1 MSNFNLILA
10 SVLAIVLIVFI
21 LYVRAKAKKQVV
33 IEEDLSSF
41 DEVLDALKI
50 YIVNL
55 TKEDSIAS
63 LDSDDDLKRLAKR
76 KAQRKE
82 ALKNSVYG
90 LDGAKLMV
98 KEMIHLF
105 LEDHMKPEKIRQ
117 IIGLDRESEPN
128 TNTMFEIIMY
138 EYKKLYGRDALTKWI
153 LENGYERERPAVGIG
168 RENDTAYY
176 ITKADLEESYFV
188 LDYHLTDAEVTD
200 IFTTLLYQAYKGFG
214 CIDTLAEMNVNGY
227 NVGVSGSVM
236 DAVNVNSSQS
246 GKENTEAS
254 SESTNA
260 LWLYFKGSYIHLQ
273 FLDFG
278 SEDEIRRIIQLL
290 IRWNSPGPLSA
301 KRGYLVNTM
310 HDKSRILAVRPP
322 AGEMWAAFVRKFTL
336 DIISPEALVIKPGV
350 TDGELAIKLI
360 EFLMRG
366 QVTTA
371 VTGRQGSG
379 KTTLMKAIIAYMDP
393 RYNIRV
399 LEMAPEMYLREIYP
413 NRNIYSVQET
423 DTVSA
428 ESLQDALKKSDSSIT
443 IIGEVATDPVAARM
457 IQLAMTGSLFTLF
470 SHHAN
475 EAKDLVLTLRNSL
488 VNAGGFD
495 NMTTAEKQVTDV
507 LKINVHLDFTP
518 DGKRYIKRITEIT
531 QLEEGIPYPEFK
543 KEEDSEEAI
552 YELNKEYYTRQTD
565 RISFSTRDLLI
576 YNTDTDTYEAKEE
589 FSEGLY
595 KKIREVLSKKER
607 EEFEKFMAYYWR
619 GETFEDYEGVA
630 RKEAYD
636 DTAKFVGTKFGGAKF
651 DGAKFA
657 NAKFG
662 MGENEDDYSADFN
675 SAVAFLSNRSSVA
688 KHFNMGE

>member
-1 MSNFNLILA
+1 MSNFNLGLA
-10 SVLAIVLIVFI
+10 SIIAITLILFF

-33 IEEDLSSF
+33 VEEDLSSF
-41 DEVLDALKI
+41 EEVLDALKI

-55 TKEDSIAS
+55 TKEDSISS
-63 LDSDDDLKRLAKR
+63 LETDEDLKRLAKR

-90 LDGAKLMV
+90 LDSAKLMV
-98 KEMIHLF
+98 KEMIHTF
-105 LEDHMKPEKIRQ
+105 LDDHMKPEKMRQ

-138 EYKKLYGRDALTKWI
+138 KYKKDYGRDALTKWI
-153 LENGYERERPAVGIG
+153 LENEFEGERPAVGIG
-168 RENDTAYY
+168 GENDRAYY
-176 ITKADLEESYFV
+176 ITKTDLEESYFK
-188 LDYHLTDAEVTD
+188 LEYHLTDPEVTD

-236 DAVNVNSSQS
+236 DAINVSSQAD
-246 GKENTEAS
+246 GEENADACSEA
-254 SESTNA
+254 TNA

-273 FLDFG
+273 FLNFG
-278 SEDEIRRIIQLL
+278 SEDEIRRIVQLL

-322 AGEMWAAFVRKFTL
+322 AGEVWAAFVRKFTL
-336 DIISPEALVIKPGV
+336 DIITPEALVIKPGV
-350 TDGELAIKLI
+350 TDGEVAIKLI

-366 QVTTA
+366 QITTA

-423 DTVSA
+423 GTVTA

-507 LKINVHLDFTP
+507 LKINIHLDFTP

-531 QLEEGIPYPEFK
+531 QLEEGIPYPGYNNEIGL
-543 KEEDSEEAI
+543 EESR
-552 YELNKEYYTRQTD
+552 YELDKEYYTRQTD
-565 RISFSTRDLLI
+565 RISFSTRDVLV
-576 YNTDTDTYEAKEE
+576 YNTETDTYMAKEE
-589 FSEGLY
+589 FSDGLTR
-595 KKIREVLSKKER
+595 KIREVLSKKER
-607 EEFEKFMAYYWR
+607 EEFDRFLAYYWR
-619 GETFEDYEGVA
+619 GESMEEYQGVA

-636 DTAKFVGTKFGGAKF
+636 DTAKFE
-651 DGAKFA
+651 
-657 NAKFG
+657 NARSAE
-662 MGENEDDYSADFN
+662 ENAVDFN
-675 SAVAFLSNRSSVA
+675 SALAILSNRSSVA
-688 KHFNMGE
+688 KQFNMGD

>member
-1 MSNFNLILA
+1 MNNFNLGLA
-10 SVLAIVLIVFI
+10 SIIAIVFI
-21 LYVRAKAKKQVV
+21 VFFMYIRAKAKKQVV
-33 IEEDLSSF
+33 LEEDLSSF
-41 DEVLDALKI
+41 EAVLDAIKI
-50 YIVNL
+50 YIVNI
-55 TKEDSIAS
+55 TKDDAINVAE
-63 LDSDDDLKRLAKR
+63 SDEDLKRLAKR
-76 KAQRKE
+76 KAEKKE
-82 ALKNSVYG
+82 ALKNAVYG
-90 LDGAKLMV
+90 IDSAKLMV
-98 KEMIHLF
+98 KGMIHTF
-105 LEDHMKPEKIRQ
+105 LDEHMTPEKMRQ

-138 EYKKLYGRDALTKWI
+138 KYKQIYARDALTKWI
-153 LENGYERERPAVGIG
+153 IENSFQKARPAVGIG
-168 RENDTAYY
+168 RENDIAYY
-176 ITKADLEESYFV
+176 ITKADLEESYFK

-214 CIDTLAEMNVNGY
+214 CIDTLAEMNINGY
-227 NVGVSGSVM
+227 NIGVSGSVM
-236 DAVNVNSSQS
+236 DAIETNSSNADS
-246 GKENTEAS
+246 GDDVDIC

-260 LWLYFKGSYIHLQ
+260 LWLYFKNSYIHLQ

-278 SEDEIRRIIQLL
+278 SEDEVRRIIQLL

-301 KRGYLVNTM
+301 KRGYMVNTM
-310 HDKSRILAVRPP
+310 HDKSRILGVRPP

-336 DIISPEALVIKPGV
+336 DVISPEALVIKEGV
-350 TDGELAIKLI
+350 TDGEICIKLI

-428 ESLQDALKKSDSSIT
+428 EALQDALKKSDSAIT

-507 LKINVHLDFTP
+507 LKINIHLDFTP
-518 DGKRYIKRITEIT
+518 EDGGKRYIKRITEII
-531 QLEEGIPYPEFK
+531 QLEEGIPYPECSD
-543 KEEDSEEAI
+543 EISMEASM
-552 YELNKEYYTRQTD
+552 YNLNKEYYTRQTD
-565 RISFSTRDLLI
+565 RISFTTRDILV
-576 YNTDTDTYEAKEE
+576 YDTETDSYKANEE
-589 FSEGLY
+589 MSEGLQR
-595 KKIREVLSKKER
+595 KIRNALSKNDR
-607 EEFEKFMAYYWR
+607 EEFDKFLAFYWKGESIGGYNGVSKKKTINSTDKFENVKRAEKDAI
-619 GETFEDYEGVA
+619 
-630 RKEAYD
+630 
-636 DTAKFVGTKFGGAKF
+636 
-651 DGAKFA
+651 
-657 NAKFG
+657 
-662 MGENEDDYSADFN
+662 DFN
-675 SAVAFLSNRSSVA
+675 SAVTYLSNRSSVA
-688 KHFNMGE
+688 KQFNMGE

>member
-1 MSNFNLILA
+1 MSNFNLGLA
-10 SVLAIVLIVFI
+10 SIIAITLIIFI
-21 LYVRAKAKKQVV
+21 LYVRVKAKKQVV
-33 IEEDLSSF
+33 LEEDLSSF
-41 DEVLDALKI
+41 EEVLDALKV

-55 TKEDSIAS
+55 TKEDSINS
-63 LDSDDDLKRLAKR
+63 LETDDDLKRLAKR

-82 ALKNSVYG
+82 ALKNAVYG
-90 LDGAKLMV
+90 LDSAKLMV
-98 KEMIHLF
+98 KEMIHTF
-105 LEDHMKPEKIRQ
+105 LNDHMTPENMRQ
-117 IIGLDRESEPN
+117 IIGLDKESEPN

-138 EYKKLYGRDALTKWI
+138 NYKKTYGRDALTKWI
-153 LENGYERERPAVGIG
+153 IENGFERERPAVGIG
-168 RENDTAYY
+168 RESDTAYF
-176 ITKADLEESYFV
+176 ITKADLEESYLI
-188 LDYHLTDAEVTD
+188 LDYYLTDAEVTD

-214 CIDTLAEMNVNGY
+214 CIDTLSEMNINGY

-236 DAVNVNSSQS
+236 DAINVNY
-246 GKENTEAS
+246 
-254 SESTNA
+254 SESNGEEDIEACSEATNA
-260 LWLYFKGSYIHLQ
+260 LWLYFKGTYIHLQ

-336 DIISPEALVIKPGV
+336 DIISPEALIIKPGV
-350 TDGELAIKLI
+350 TDGEIAIKLI

-366 QVTTA
+366 QITTA

-413 NRNIYSVQET
+413 NRNIFSVQET

-428 ESLQDALKKSDSSIT
+428 EALQDALKKSDSSIT

-457 IQLAMTGSLFTLF
+457 IQLAMTGSLYTLF

-507 LKINVHLDFTP
+507 LKINIHLDFTP
-518 DGKRYIKRITEIT
+518 DGKRYVKRITEIT
-531 QLEEGIPYPEFK
+531 QLEEGISYPDFDKEFGV
-543 KEEDSEEAI
+543 EESK
-552 YELNKEYYTRQTD
+552 YELDKEYYTRQTD
-565 RISFSTRDLLI
+565 RISFSTRDILV
-576 YNTDTDTYEAKEE
+576 YDTDTDTYVADEE
-589 FSEGLY
+589 FSDGLCR
-595 KKIREVLSKKER
+595 KIRYVLSKKER
-607 EEFEKFMAYYWR
+607 EEFDKFMAFYWR
-619 GETFEDYEGVA
+619 GESIDDYQGVA
-630 RKEAYD
+630 KKAAYD
-636 DTAKFVGTKFGGAKF
+636 DTAKFE
-651 DGAKFA
+651 
-657 NAKFG
+657 NAKNVE
-662 MGENEDDYSADFN
+662 ENAVDFN

-688 KHFNMGE
+688 KQFNIGE

>member
-1 MSNFNLILA
+1 MSNFNLGLA
-10 SVLAIVLIVFI
+10 SIIVITII
-21 LYVRAKAKKQVV
+21 LFFLYIRAKAKKQVV
-33 IEEDLSSF
+33 IEEDLSTF

-55 TKEDSIAS
+55 TKEDSINS
-63 LDSDDDLKRLAKR
+63 QESDEDLKRLVKR

-90 LDGAKLMV
+90 IDSAKLMV
-98 KEMIHLF
+98 KEMIHTF
-105 LEDHMKPEKIRQ
+105 LVEHMKPEKIRQ
-117 IIGLDRESEPN
+117 IVGLDKESEPN

-138 EYKKLYGRDALTKWI
+138 KYKKQYGRDALTKWI
-153 LENGYERERPAVGIG
+153 LENSFYKERPAVGIG
-168 RENDTAYY
+168 SENDTAYY
-176 ITKADLEESYFV
+176 ITKADLEGSYFA
-188 LDYHLTDAEVTD
+188 LEYHLTDDEVID
-200 IFTTLLYQAYKGFG
+200 IFTTLLYQSYKGFG
-214 CIDTLAEMNVNGY
+214 CIDTLSEMNINGY

-236 DAVNVNSSQS
+236 DAININYGQS
-246 GKENTEAS
+246 EEEENEAF
-254 SESTNA
+254 SEATNA
-260 LWLYFKGSYIHLQ
+260 LWLYYRGSYIHLQ

-278 SEDEIRRIIQLL
+278 SEDEVRRVIQLL

-310 HDKSRILAVRPP
+310 QDKSRILAVRPP

-336 DIISPEALVIKPGV
+336 DIISPEALIIKPGV
-350 TDGELAIKLI
+350 TDGEIAIRLI

-366 QVTTA
+366 QITTA

-428 ESLQDALKKSDSSIT
+428 ESLQDALKKSDSAIT

-457 IQLAMTGSLFTLF
+457 IQLAMTGSLYTLF

-518 DGKRYIKRITEIT
+518 EGKRYIKRITEIT
-531 QLEEGIPYPEFK
+531 QLDEGVPYPEYNQDK
-543 KEEDSEEAI
+543 GAD
-552 YELNKEYYTRQTD
+552 ELKYDLDKEYYTRQTD
-565 RISFSTRDLLI
+565 RISFSTRDI
-576 YNTDTDTYEAKEE
+576 MVYDTDTDTYLPKEE
-589 FSEGLY
+589 FSDGLRE
-595 KKIREVLSKKER
+595 KIRGALSKNER
-607 EEFEKFMAYYWR
+607 EEFDKFMAYYWK
-619 GETFEDYEGVA
+619 GESIEDYHGVA
-630 RKEAYD
+630 RKAAYD
-636 DTAKFVGTKFGGAKF
+636 DTAKFE
-651 DGAKFA
+651 
-657 NAKFG
+657 NAKEAE
-662 MGENEDDYSADFN
+662 ENAVDFN
-675 SAVAFLSNRSSVA
+675 SAVAFLSSRSLVA
-688 KHFNMGE
+688 QQFNMGE

>member
-1 MSNFNLILA
+1 MNNFNLGLA
-10 SVLAIVLIVFI
+10 SIIAIILILFF
-21 LYVRAKAKKQVV
+21 LYVHAKAKKQVV
-33 IEEDLSSF
+33 VEEDLSSF
-41 DEVLDALKI
+41 EEVLDALKI

-55 TKEDSIAS
+55 TKEDSISS
-63 LDSDDDLKRLAKR
+63 LETDEDLKRLAKR

-90 LDGAKLMV
+90 IDSAKLMV
-98 KEMIHLF
+98 KEMIHTF
-105 LEDHMKPEKIRQ
+105 LDEHMKPEKIRQ
-117 IIGLDRESEPN
+117 IIGLDKESEPN

-138 EYKKLYGRDALTKWI
+138 KYKKEYGRDALTKWI
-153 LENGYERERPAVGIG
+153 LENGFEKERLAVGIG
-168 RENDTAYY
+168 SENDTAYY
-176 ITKADLEESYFV
+176 ITKADLEGSYFE
-188 LDYHLTDAEVTD
+188 LEYHLTDAEVTD

-214 CIDTLAEMNVNGY
+214 CIDTLSEMNINGY

-236 DAVNVNSSQS
+236 DAINVNNAQS
-246 GKENTEAS
+246 DSEEAGEAC
-254 SESTNA
+254 SEATNA

-278 SEDEIRRIIQLL
+278 SEDEARRVIQLL

-336 DIISPEALVIKPGV
+336 DIISPEALIIKPGV
-350 TDGELAIKLI
+350 TDGEIAIRLI

-366 QVTTA
+366 QITTA

-457 IQLAMTGSLFTLF
+457 IQLAMTGSLYTLF

-507 LKINVHLDFTP
+507 LKINIHLDFTP
-518 DGKRYIKRITEIT
+518 DGKRFIKRITEIT
-531 QLEEGIPYPEFK
+531 QLEEGIPYPEFNQELGV
-543 KEEDSEEAI
+543 EESK

-565 RISFSTRDLLI
+565 RISFSTRDILV
-576 YNTDTDTYEAKEE
+576 YDTDSDTYMAAEE
-589 FSEGLY
+589 FSDGLRE
-595 KKIREVLSKKER
+595 KIRGTLSRKER
-607 EEFEKFMAYYWR
+607 EEFDKFMAYYWR
-619 GETFEDYEGVA
+619 DEIIGNYQGVA
-630 RKEAYD
+630 RKAAYD
-636 DTAKFVGTKFGGAKF
+636 DTAKFENVKEAEE
-651 DGAKFA
+651 
-657 NAKFG
+657 NAV
-662 MGENEDDYSADFN
+662 DFN
-675 SAVAFLSNRSSVA
+675 SAVAFLSSRSSVA
-688 KHFNMGE
+688 QQFNMGE

>member
-1 MSNFNLILA
+1 MSNFNLGLA
-10 SVLAIVLIVFI
+10 SIIAITLILFF

-33 IEEDLSSF
+33 VEEDLSSF
-41 DEVLDALKI
+41 EEVLDALKI

-55 TKEDSIAS
+55 TKEDSISS
-63 LDSDDDLKRLAKR
+63 LETDEDLKRLAKR

-90 LDGAKLMV
+90 IDSAKLMV
-98 KEMIHLF
+98 KEMIHTF
-105 LEDHMKPEKIRQ
+105 LDDHMKPEKMRQ

-138 EYKKLYGRDALTKWI
+138 KYKKDYGRDALTKWI
-153 LENGYERERPAVGIG
+153 LENEFEGERPAVGIG
-168 RENDTAYY
+168 GENDRAYY
-176 ITKADLEESYFV
+176 ITKTDLEESYFK
-188 LDYHLTDAEVTD
+188 LEYHLTDPEVTD

-236 DAVNVNSSQS
+236 DAINVSSQAD
-246 GKENTEAS
+246 GEENADACSEA
-254 SESTNA
+254 TNA

-278 SEDEIRRIIQLL
+278 SEDEIRRIVQLL

-322 AGEMWAAFVRKFTL
+322 AGEVWAAFVRKFTL
-336 DIISPEALVIKPGV
+336 DIITPEALVIKPGV
-350 TDGELAIKLI
+350 TDGEVAIKLI

-366 QVTTA
+366 QITTA

-423 DTVSA
+423 GTVTA

-507 LKINVHLDFTP
+507 LKINIHLDFTP

-531 QLEEGIPYPEFK
+531 QLEEGIPYPGYNNEIGL
-543 KEEDSEEAI
+543 EESR
-552 YELNKEYYTRQTD
+552 YELDKEYYTRQTD
-565 RISFSTRDLLI
+565 RISFSTRDVLV
-576 YNTDTDTYEAKEE
+576 YNTETDTYMAKEE
-589 FSEGLY
+589 FSDGLTR
-595 KKIREVLSKKER
+595 KIREVLSKKER
-607 EEFEKFMAYYWR
+607 EEFDRFLAYYWR
-619 GETFEDYEGVA
+619 GESMEEYQGVA

-636 DTAKFVGTKFGGAKF
+636 DTAKFE
-651 DGAKFA
+651 
-657 NAKFG
+657 NARSAE
-662 MGENEDDYSADFN
+662 ENAVDFN
-675 SAVAFLSNRSSVA
+675 SALAILNNRSSVA
-688 KHFNMGE
+688 KQFNMGD

>member
-1 MSNFNLILA
+1 MSNFNLGLA
-10 SVLAIVLIVFI
+10 SIIVITII
-21 LYVRAKAKKQVV
+21 LFFLYIRAKAKKQVV
-33 IEEDLSSF
+33 IEEDLSTF

-55 TKEDSIAS
+55 TKEDSINS
-63 LDSDDDLKRLAKR
+63 QESDEDLKRLVKR

-90 LDGAKLMV
+90 IDSAKLMV
-98 KEMIHLF
+98 KEMIHTF
-105 LEDHMKPEKIRQ
+105 LVEHMKPEKIRQ
-117 IIGLDRESEPN
+117 IVGLDKESEPN

-138 EYKKLYGRDALTKWI
+138 KYKKQYGRDALTKWI
-153 LENGYERERPAVGIG
+153 LENSFYKERPAVGIG
-168 RENDTAYY
+168 SENDTAYY
-176 ITKADLEESYFV
+176 ITKADLEGSYFA
-188 LDYHLTDAEVTD
+188 LEYHLTDDEVID
-200 IFTTLLYQAYKGFG
+200 IFTTLLYQSYKGFG
-214 CIDTLAEMNVNGY
+214 CIDTLSEMNINGY

-236 DAVNVNSSQS
+236 DAINVNYGQS
-246 GKENTEAS
+246 EEEEENEAF
-254 SESTNA
+254 SEATNA
-260 LWLYFKGSYIHLQ
+260 LWLYYRGSYIHLQ

-278 SEDEIRRIIQLL
+278 SEDEVRRVIQLL

-310 HDKSRILAVRPP
+310 QDKSRILAVRPP

-336 DIISPEALVIKPGV
+336 DIISPEALIIKPGV
-350 TDGELAIKLI
+350 TDGEIAIRLI

-366 QVTTA
+366 QITTA

-428 ESLQDALKKSDSSIT
+428 ESLQDALKKSDSAIT

-457 IQLAMTGSLFTLF
+457 IQLAMTGSLYTLF

-518 DGKRYIKRITEIT
+518 EGKRYIKRITEIT
-531 QLEEGIPYPEFK
+531 QLDEGVPYPEYNQDK
-543 KEEDSEEAI
+543 GAD
-552 YELNKEYYTRQTD
+552 ELKYDLDKEYYTRQTD
-565 RISFSTRDLLI
+565 RISFSTRDI
-576 YNTDTDTYEAKEE
+576 MVYDTDTDTYLPKEE
-589 FSEGLY
+589 FSDGLRE
-595 KKIREVLSKKER
+595 KIRGALSKNER
-607 EEFEKFMAYYWR
+607 EEFDKFMAYYWK
-619 GETFEDYEGVA
+619 GESIEDYHGVA
-630 RKEAYD
+630 RKAAYD
-636 DTAKFVGTKFGGAKF
+636 DTAKFE
-651 DGAKFA
+651 
-657 NAKFG
+657 NAKEAE
-662 MGENEDDYSADFN
+662 ENAVDFN
-675 SAVAFLSNRSSVA
+675 SAVAFLSSRSLVA
-688 KHFNMGE
+688 QQFNMGE

>member
-1 MSNFNLILA
+1 MSNFNLGLA
-10 SVLAIVLIVFI
+10 SIIAITLIIFI
-21 LYVRAKAKKQVV
+21 MYIRAKAKKQVV
-33 IEEDLSSF
+33 IEEELSSF
-41 DEVLDALKI
+41 EEVLDALKI

-55 TKEDSIAS
+55 TKEDSIDS
-63 LDSDDDLKRLAKR
+63 LETDEDLKRLAKR

-82 ALKNSVYG
+82 ALKNAVYG
-90 LDGAKLMV
+90 IDSAKLMV
-98 KEMIHLF
+98 KEMIHTF
-105 LEDHMKPEKIRQ
+105 LDEHMTPEKIRQ

-138 EYKKLYGRDALTKWI
+138 KYKKHYGRDSLTKWI
-153 LENGYERERPAVGIG
+153 IENGFERERPAVGIG
-168 RENDTAYY
+168 RENDTSYY
-176 ITKADLEESYFV
+176 ITKADLEESYFT
-188 LDYHLTDAEVTD
+188 LEYHLTDDEVTD

-214 CIDTLAEMNVNGY
+214 CIDTLAEMNINGY

-236 DAVNVNSSQS
+236 DAINVN
-246 GKENTEAS
+246 N
-254 SESTNA
+254 SESNGEEDIEACSEATNA

-310 HDKSRILAVRPP
+310 HDKSRILAIRPP

-350 TDGELAIKLI
+350 IDGEVAIKLI

-366 QVTTA
+366 QITTA

-413 NRNIYSVQET
+413 NRNIFSVQET

-457 IQLAMTGSLFTLF
+457 IQLAMTGSLYTLF

-531 QLEEGIPYPEFK
+531 QLEEGIPYPDFDIELGVDESK
-543 KEEDSEEAI
+543 
-552 YELNKEYYTRQTD
+552 YELDKEYYTRQTD
-565 RISFSTRDLLI
+565 RISFSTRDILI
-576 YNTDTDTYEAKEE
+576 YDTETDTYIAKDE
-589 FSEGLY
+589 FSDGLT
-595 KKIREVLSKKER
+595 KKIRDILSKKER
-607 EEFEKFMAYYWR
+607 EDFDKFMAYYWR
-619 GETFEDYEGVA
+619 EESIDEYQGVDKKA
-630 RKEAYD
+630 AYD
-636 DTAKFVGTKFGGAKF
+636 DTAKFESAK
-651 DGAKFA
+651 
-657 NAKFG
+657 NAE
-662 MGENEDDYSADFN
+662 ENAVDFN

-688 KHFNMGE
+688 KQFNMGE

>member
-1 MSNFNLILA
+1 MSNFNLGLA
-10 SVLAIVLIVFI
+10 SIIVITLILFF
-21 LYVRAKAKKQVV
+21 LYIRAKAKKQVV
-33 IEEDLSSF
+33 IEEDLSTF

-55 TKEDSIAS
+55 TKEDSIS
-63 LDSDDDLKRLAKR
+63 SQESDEDLKRLVKR

-90 LDGAKLMV
+90 IDSAKLMV
-98 KEMIHLF
+98 KEMIHTF
-105 LEDHMKPEKIRQ
+105 LTEHMKPEKIRQ
-117 IIGLDRESEPN
+117 IVGLDKESEPN

-138 EYKKLYGRDALTKWI
+138 KYKKLYGRDALTKWI
-153 LENGYERERPAVGIG
+153 LENSFYKERPAVGIG
-168 RENDTAYY
+168 SENDTAYY
-176 ITKADLEESYFV
+176 ITKADLEGSYFA
-188 LDYHLTDAEVTD
+188 LEYHLTDDEVTD
-200 IFTTLLYQAYKGFG
+200 IFTTLLYQSYKGFG
-214 CIDTLAEMNVNGY
+214 CIDTLSEMNINGY

-236 DAVNVNSSQS
+236 DAINVNYGQS
-246 GKENTEAS
+246 EEEEDNEAF
-254 SESTNA
+254 SEATNA
-260 LWLYFKGSYIHLQ
+260 LWLYYRGSYIHLQ

-278 SEDEIRRIIQLL
+278 SEDEVRRVIQLL

-310 HDKSRILAVRPP
+310 QDKSRILAVRPP

-336 DIISPEALVIKPGV
+336 DIISPEALIIKPGV
-350 TDGELAIKLI
+350 TDGEIAIRLI

-366 QVTTA
+366 QITTA

-428 ESLQDALKKSDSSIT
+428 ESLQDALKKSDSAIT

-457 IQLAMTGSLFTLF
+457 IQLAMTGSLYTLF

-518 DGKRYIKRITEIT
+518 EGKRYIKRITEIT
-531 QLEEGIPYPEFK
+531 QLDEGVPYPEYNQDK
-543 KEEDSEEAI
+543 AAD
-552 YELNKEYYTRQTD
+552 ELKYDLDKEYYTRQTD
-565 RISFSTRDLLI
+565 RISFSTRDI
-576 YNTDTDTYEAKEE
+576 MVYDTDTDTYLPKED
-589 FSEGLY
+589 FSDGLRD
-595 KKIREVLSKKER
+595 KIRGALSKKER
-607 EEFEKFMAYYWR
+607 EEFDKFMAYYWK
-619 GETFEDYEGVA
+619 GESVEDYHGVA
-630 RKEAYD
+630 RKVAYD
-636 DTAKFVGTKFGGAKF
+636 ETAKFE
-651 DGAKFA
+651 
-657 NAKFG
+657 NAKEAE
-662 MGENEDDYSADFN
+662 ENAVDFN
-675 SAVAFLSNRSSVA
+675 SAVAFLSSRSLVA
-688 KHFNMGE
+688 QQFNMGE

>member
-1 MSNFNLILA
+1 MSNFNLGLA
-10 SVLAIVLIVFI
+10 SVIVITLILFF
-21 LYVRAKAKKQVV
+21 LYIHAKAKKQVV
-33 IEEDLSSF
+33 IEEDLSTF
-41 DEVLDALKI
+41 EEVLDALKI

-55 TKEDSIAS
+55 TKEDSINS
-63 LDSDDDLKRLAKR
+63 QESDEDLKRLVKR

-90 LDGAKLMV
+90 IDSAKLMV
-98 KEMIHLF
+98 KEMIHTF
-105 LEDHMKPEKIRQ
+105 LKEHMKPEKIRQ
-117 IIGLDRESEPN
+117 IVGLDKESEPN

-138 EYKKLYGRDALTKWI
+138 KYKKQYGRDALTKWI
-153 LENGYERERPAVGIG
+153 LENSFYKERPAVGIG
-168 RENDTAYY
+168 SENDTAYY
-176 ITKADLEESYFV
+176 ITKADLEGSYFS
-188 LDYHLTDAEVTD
+188 LEYHLTDDEVTD
-200 IFTTLLYQAYKGFG
+200 IFTTLLYQSYKGFG
-214 CIDTLAEMNVNGY
+214 CIDTLSEMNINGY

-236 DAVNVNSSQS
+236 DAINVNYGQS
-246 GKENTEAS
+246 ENEEEIEAF
-254 SESTNA
+254 SEATNA
-260 LWLYFKGSYIHLQ
+260 LWLYYRGSYIHLQ

-278 SEDEIRRIIQLL
+278 SEDEVRRVIQLL

-310 HDKSRILAVRPP
+310 QDKSRILAVRPP

-336 DIISPEALVIKPGV
+336 DIISPEALIIKPGV
-350 TDGELAIKLI
+350 TDGELVIRLI

-366 QVTTA
+366 QITTA

-413 NRNIYSVQET
+413 NRNIFSVQET

-428 ESLQDALKKSDSSIT
+428 ESLQDALKKSDSAIT

-507 LKINVHLDFTP
+507 LKINVHLDFTTE
-518 DGKRYIKRITEIT
+518 GKRYIKRITEIT
-531 QLEEGIPYPEFK
+531 QLDEGVPYPQYNQDK
-543 KEEDSEEAI
+543 GAD
-552 YELNKEYYTRQTD
+552 ELKYDLDKEYYTRQTD
-565 RISFSTRDLLI
+565 RISFSTRDI
-576 YNTDTDTYEAKEE
+576 MVYDTDTDTYLAKEE
-589 FSEGLY
+589 FSDGLRE
-595 KKIREVLSKKER
+595 KIRGALSKKER
-607 EEFEKFMAYYWR
+607 VEFDKFMAYYWK
-619 GETFEDYEGVA
+619 GELIGEYQGVA
-630 RKEAYD
+630 RKAAYD
-636 DTAKFVGTKFGGAKF
+636 DTAKFE
-651 DGAKFA
+651 
-657 NAKFG
+657 NAKDVE
-662 MGENEDDYSADFN
+662 ENAVDFN
-675 SAVAFLSNRSSVA
+675 SAVAFLSSRSLVA
-688 KHFNMGE
+688 QQFNMGE

>member
-1 MSNFNLILA
+1 MSNFNLGLA
-10 SVLAIVLIVFI
+10 SIIVITII
-21 LYVRAKAKKQVV
+21 LFFLYIRAKAKKQVV
-33 IEEDLSSF
+33 IEEDLSTF

-55 TKEDSIAS
+55 TKEDSINS
-63 LDSDDDLKRLAKR
+63 QESDEDLKRLVKR

-90 LDGAKLMV
+90 IDSAKLMV
-98 KEMIHLF
+98 KEMIHTF
-105 LEDHMKPEKIRQ
+105 LVEHMKPEKIRQ
-117 IIGLDRESEPN
+117 IVGLDKESEPN

-138 EYKKLYGRDALTKWI
+138 KYKKQYGRDALTKWI
-153 LENGYERERPAVGIG
+153 LENSFYKERPAVGIG
-168 RENDTAYY
+168 SENDTAYY
-176 ITKADLEESYFV
+176 ITKADLEGSYFA
-188 LDYHLTDAEVTD
+188 LEYHLTDDEVID
-200 IFTTLLYQAYKGFG
+200 IFTTLLYQSYKGFG
-214 CIDTLAEMNVNGY
+214 CIDTLSEMNINGY

-236 DAVNVNSSQS
+236 DAINVNYGQS
-246 GKENTEAS
+246 EEEEENEAF
-254 SESTNA
+254 SEATNA
-260 LWLYFKGSYIHLQ
+260 LWLYYRGSYIHLQ

-278 SEDEIRRIIQLL
+278 SEDEVRRVIQLL

-310 HDKSRILAVRPP
+310 QDKSRILAVRPP

-336 DIISPEALVIKPGV
+336 DIISPEALIIKPGV
-350 TDGELAIKLI
+350 TDGEIAIRLI

-366 QVTTA
+366 QITTA

-428 ESLQDALKKSDSSIT
+428 ESLQDALKKSDSAIT

-457 IQLAMTGSLFTLF
+457 IQLAMTGSLYTLF

-518 DGKRYIKRITEIT
+518 EGKRYIKRITEIT
-531 QLEEGIPYPEFK
+531 QLDEGVPYPEYNQDK
-543 KEEDSEEAI
+543 GPD
-552 YELNKEYYTRQTD
+552 ELKYDLDKEYYTRQTD
-565 RISFSTRDLLI
+565 RISFSTRDI
-576 YNTDTDTYEAKEE
+576 MVYDTDTDTYLPKEE
-589 FSEGLY
+589 FSDGLRE
-595 KKIREVLSKKER
+595 KIRGALSKKER
-607 EEFEKFMAYYWR
+607 EEFDKFMAYYWK
-619 GETFEDYEGVA
+619 GESVEDYHGVA
-630 RKEAYD
+630 RKAAYD
-636 DTAKFVGTKFGGAKF
+636 DTAKFE
-651 DGAKFA
+651 
-657 NAKFG
+657 NAKEAE
-662 MGENEDDYSADFN
+662 ENAVDFN
-675 SAVAFLSNRSSVA
+675 SAVAFLSSRSLVA
-688 KHFNMGE
+688 QQFNMGE

>member
-1 MSNFNLILA
+1 MSNFNLGLA
-10 SVLAIVLIVFI
+10 SVIAITLILFF

-41 DEVLDALKI
+41 GEVLDALKI

-55 TKEDSIAS
+55 TKEESISS
-63 LDSDDDLKRLAKR
+63 LETDEDLKRLAKR

-90 LDGAKLMV
+90 IDSAKLMV
-98 KEMIHLF
+98 KEMIHAF
-105 LEDHMKPEKIRQ
+105 LDEHMRPEKMRQ

-138 EYKKLYGRDALTKWI
+138 KYKKDYGRDALTKWI
-153 LENGYERERPAVGIG
+153 LENGFEHERQAVGIG
-168 RENDTAYY
+168 SENDTAYY
-176 ITKADLEESYFV
+176 ITKADLEESYFK
-188 LDYHLTDAEVTD
+188 LEYHLTDAEVTD

-227 NVGVSGSVM
+227 NVGVSGSIM
-236 DAVNVNSSQS
+236 DAVNVNSQAA
-246 GKENTEAS
+246 GRENMEAC
-254 SESTNA
+254 SEATNA

-301 KRGYLVNTM
+301 KRGYMVNTM
-310 HDKSRILAVRPP
+310 QDKSRILAVRPP

-350 TDGELAIKLI
+350 IDGEVAIKLI

-366 QVTTA
+366 QITTA

-423 DTVSA
+423 DTVTA

-507 LKINVHLDFTP
+507 LKINIHLDFTP
-518 DGKRYIKRITEIT
+518 DGKRFIKRITEII
-531 QLEEGIPYPEFK
+531 QLEEGIPYPGFD
-543 KEEDSEEAI
+543 KELGAEESN
-552 YELNKEYYTRQTD
+552 YELNREYYTRQTD
-565 RISFSTRDLLI
+565 RISFSTKDILV
-576 YNTDTDTYEAKEE
+576 YDTDSDTYMAKEE
-589 FSEGLY
+589 FSAGLRN
-595 KKIREVLSKKER
+595 KIRSVLSRKER
-607 EEFEKFMAYYWR
+607 EEFDKFMAYYWR
-619 GETFEDYEGVA
+619 GDSLEGYQGVA
-630 RKEAYD
+630 KKAAYD
-636 DTAKFVGTKFGGAKF
+636 DTAKFE
-651 DGAKFA
+651 
-657 NAKFG
+657 NAKDS
-662 MGENEDDYSADFN
+662 EDNAVDFN
-675 SAVAFLSNRSSVA
+675 SAVAFLSNRNSVA
-688 KHFNMGE
+688 KQFNMGE

>member
-1 MSNFNLILA
+1 MSNFNLGLA
-10 SVLAIVLIVFI
+10 SIIAITLILFF

-33 IEEDLSSF
+33 VEEDLSSF
-41 DEVLDALKI
+41 EEVLDALKI

-55 TKEDSIAS
+55 TKEDSINS
-63 LDSDDDLKRLAKR
+63 LETDEDLKRLAKR

-90 LDGAKLMV
+90 LDSAKLMV
-98 KEMIHLF
+98 KEMIHTF
-105 LEDHMKPEKIRQ
+105 LDDHMKPEKMRQ

-138 EYKKLYGRDALTKWI
+138 KYKKDYGRDALTKWI
-153 LENGYERERPAVGIG
+153 LENEFEGERPAVGIG
-168 RENDTAYY
+168 GENDRAYY
-176 ITKADLEESYFV
+176 ITKTDLEESYFK
-188 LDYHLTDAEVTD
+188 LEYHLTDPEVTD

-236 DAVNVNSSQS
+236 DAINVSSQAA
-246 GKENTEAS
+246 GEENADACSEA
-254 SESTNA
+254 TNA

-278 SEDEIRRIIQLL
+278 SEDEIRRIVQLL

-322 AGEMWAAFVRKFTL
+322 AGEVWAAFVRKFTL
-336 DIISPEALVIKPGV
+336 DIITPEALVIKPGV
-350 TDGELAIKLI
+350 TDGEVAIKLI

-366 QVTTA
+366 QITTA

-423 DTVSA
+423 GTVTA

-507 LKINVHLDFTP
+507 LKINIHLDFTP

-531 QLEEGIPYPEFK
+531 QLEEGIPYPGYNNEIGL
-543 KEEDSEEAI
+543 EESR
-552 YELNKEYYTRQTD
+552 YELDKEYYTRQTD
-565 RISFSTRDLLI
+565 RISFSTRDVLV
-576 YNTDTDTYEAKEE
+576 YNTETDTYMAKEE
-589 FSEGLY
+589 FSDGLTR
-595 KKIREVLSKKER
+595 KIREVLSKKER
-607 EEFEKFMAYYWR
+607 EEFDRFLAYYWR
-619 GETFEDYEGVA
+619 GESMEEYQGVA

-636 DTAKFVGTKFGGAKF
+636 DTAKFE
-651 DGAKFA
+651 
-657 NAKFG
+657 NARSVE
-662 MGENEDDYSADFN
+662 ENAVDFN
-675 SAVAFLSNRSSVA
+675 SALAILSNRSSVA
-688 KHFNMGE
+688 KQFNMGD

>member
-1 MSNFNLILA
+1 MSNFNLALASILA
-10 SVLAIVLIVFI
+10 IILIVFI

-33 IEEDLSSF
+33 VEEDLSSF
-41 DEVLDALKI
+41 DEVLDTLKI

-55 TKEDSIAS
+55 TKEDSITS
-63 LDSDDDLKRLAKR
+63 QESDDDLKRLAKR

-105 LEDHMKPEKIRQ
+105 LEDHMKPEKMRQ

-153 LENGYERERPAVGIG
+153 LENGFERERPAVGIG

-176 ITKADLEESYFV
+176 ITKSDLEESYFT
-188 LDYHLTDAEVTD
+188 LEYHLTDAEVTD

-236 DAVNVNSSQS
+236 DAINVNSAQS
-246 GKENTEAS
+246 GSQDNSEAC

-278 SEDEIRRIIQLL
+278 SEDEVRRIIQLL

-350 TDGELAIKLI
+350 TDGEIAIKLI

-366 QVTTA
+366 QITTA

-423 DTVSA
+423 DTVTA

-531 QLEEGIPYPEFK
+531 QLEEGVPYPEFR
-543 KEEDSEEAI
+543 KEAGAEESN
-552 YELNKEYYTRQTD
+552 YELNKEFYTRQTD
-565 RISFSTRDLLI
+565 RISFSTRDILT
-576 YNTDTDTYEAKEE
+576 YNTDTDTYEAKDD
-589 FSEGLY
+589 FSEGLR
-595 KKIREVLSKKER
+595 KKIRDVLSKKER
-607 EEFEKFMAYYWR
+607 DDFDKFMAYYWR
-619 GETFEDYEGVA
+619 GEVIDDYKGVA
-630 RKEAYD
+630 KKAAYD
-636 DTAKFVGTKFGGAKF
+636 DTAKFE
-651 DGAKFA
+651 
-657 NAKFG
+657 NAL
-662 MGENEDDYSADFN
+662 NEDDYAVDFN

-688 KHFNMGE
+688 KQFNMGE

>member
-1 MSNFNLILA
+1 
-10 SVLAIVLIVFI
+10 
-21 LYVRAKAKKQVV
+21 
-33 IEEDLSSF
+33 
-41 DEVLDALKI
+41 
-50 YIVNL
+50 
-55 TKEDSIAS
+55 
-63 LDSDDDLKRLAKR
+63 
-76 KAQRKE
+76 
-82 ALKNSVYG
+82 
-90 LDGAKLMV
+90 MV
-98 KEMIHLF
+98 KEMIHTF
-105 LEDHMKPEKIRQ
+105 LDERMKPEKIRQ
-117 IIGLDRESEPN
+117 IIGVDKESEPN

-138 EYKKLYGRDALTKWI
+138 KYKENYGRDALTKWI
-153 LENGYERERPAVGIG
+153 IENGFESERPANGIG
-168 RENDTAYY
+168 RDNDISYY

-188 LDYHLTDAEVTD
+188 LDYHLTDAEVID

-214 CIDTLAEMNVNGY
+214 CIDTLSEMNVNGY
-227 NVGVSGSVM
+227 NIGVSGSVM
-236 DAVNVNSSQS
+236 NAINVNN
-246 GKENTEAS
+246 EETEDEDNEVC
-254 SESTNA
+254 SEATNA

-336 DIISPEALVIKPGV
+336 DIISPEALIIKPGV
-350 TDGELAIKLI
+350 KDGEIAIKLI

-366 QVTTA
+366 QITTA

-428 ESLQDALKKSDSSIT
+428 EALQDALKKSDSSIT

-457 IQLAMTGSLFTLF
+457 IQLAMTGSLYTLF

-507 LKINVHLDFTP
+507 LKINIHLDFTP

-531 QLEEGIPYPEFK
+531 QLEEGIPYPEFD
-543 KEEDSEEAI
+543 KELGIDESN

-565 RISFSTRDLLI
+565 RISFSTRDILI
-576 YNTDTDTYEAKEE
+576 YDTETDTYLPDQE
-589 FSEGLY
+589 FSEGLRT
-595 KKIREVLSKKER
+595 KIRGVLSKKER
-607 EEFEKFMAYYWR
+607 EEFDKFMDFYWH
-619 GETFEDYEGVA
+619 GKSFEDYSGID
-630 RKEAYD
+630 KKPAYD
-636 DTAKFVGTKFGGAKF
+636 DNSKFE
-651 DGAKFA
+651 
-657 NAKFG
+657 NARNAE
-662 MGENEDDYSADFN
+662 ENAVDFN
-675 SAVAFLSNRSSVA
+675 TAVAFLSNRRSVA
-688 KHFNMGE
+688 EQFNMGE

>member
-1 MSNFNLILA
+1 MSNFNLGLA
-10 SVLAIVLIVFI
+10 SIIAITLILFF

-33 IEEDLSSF
+33 VEEDLSSF
-41 DEVLDALKI
+41 EEVLDALKI

-55 TKEDSIAS
+55 TKEDSINS
-63 LDSDDDLKRLAKR
+63 LETDEDLKRLAKR

-90 LDGAKLMV
+90 IDSAKLMV
-98 KEMIHLF
+98 KEMIHTF
-105 LEDHMKPEKIRQ
+105 LDDHMKPEKMRQ

-138 EYKKLYGRDALTKWI
+138 KYKKDYGRDALTKWI
-153 LENGYERERPAVGIG
+153 LENEFEGERPAVGIG
-168 RENDTAYY
+168 GENDRAYY
-176 ITKADLEESYFV
+176 ITKTDLEESYFK
-188 LDYHLTDAEVTD
+188 LEYHLTDPEVTD

-236 DAVNVNSSQS
+236 DAINVSSQAD
-246 GKENTEAS
+246 GEENADACSEA
-254 SESTNA
+254 TNA

-278 SEDEIRRIIQLL
+278 SEDEIRRIVQLL

-322 AGEMWAAFVRKFTL
+322 AGEVWAAFVRKFTL
-336 DIISPEALVIKPGV
+336 DIITPEALVIKPGV
-350 TDGELAIKLI
+350 TDGEVAIKLI

-366 QVTTA
+366 QITTA

-423 DTVSA
+423 GTVTA

-507 LKINVHLDFTP
+507 LKINIHLDFTP

-531 QLEEGIPYPEFK
+531 QLEEGIPYPGYNNEIGL
-543 KEEDSEEAI
+543 EESR
-552 YELNKEYYTRQTD
+552 YELDKEYYTRQTD
-565 RISFSTRDLLI
+565 RISFSTRDVLV
-576 YNTDTDTYEAKEE
+576 YNTETDTYMEKEE
-589 FSEGLY
+589 FSDGLTR
-595 KKIREVLSKKER
+595 KIREVLSKKER
-607 EEFEKFMAYYWR
+607 EEFDRFLAYYWR
-619 GETFEDYEGVA
+619 GESMEEYQGVA

-636 DTAKFVGTKFGGAKF
+636 DTAKFE
-651 DGAKFA
+651 
-657 NAKFG
+657 NARSTE
-662 MGENEDDYSADFN
+662 ENAVDFN
-675 SAVAFLSNRSSVA
+675 SALAILSNRSSVA
-688 KHFNMGE
+688 KQFNMGD

>member
-1 MSNFNLILA
+1 MSNFNLGLA
-10 SVLAIVLIVFI
+10 SIIVITII
-21 LYVRAKAKKQVV
+21 LFFLYIRAKAKKQVV
-33 IEEDLSSF
+33 IEEDLSTF

-55 TKEDSIAS
+55 TKEDSINS
-63 LDSDDDLKRLAKR
+63 QESDEDLKRLVKR

-90 LDGAKLMV
+90 IDSAKLMV
-98 KEMIHLF
+98 KEMIHTF
-105 LEDHMKPEKIRQ
+105 LVEHMKPEKIRQ
-117 IIGLDRESEPN
+117 IVGLDKESEPN

-138 EYKKLYGRDALTKWI
+138 KYKKQYGRDALTKWI
-153 LENGYERERPAVGIG
+153 LENSFYKERPAVGIG
-168 RENDTAYY
+168 SENDTAYY
-176 ITKADLEESYFV
+176 ITKADLEGSYFA
-188 LDYHLTDAEVTD
+188 LEYHLTDDEVID
-200 IFTTLLYQAYKGFG
+200 IFTTLLYQSYKGFG
-214 CIDTLAEMNVNGY
+214 CIDTLSEMNINGY

-236 DAVNVNSSQS
+236 DAININYGQS
-246 GKENTEAS
+246 EEEENEAF
-254 SESTNA
+254 SEATNA
-260 LWLYFKGSYIHLQ
+260 LWLYYRGSYIHLQ

-278 SEDEIRRIIQLL
+278 SEDEVRRVIQLL

-310 HDKSRILAVRPP
+310 QDKSRILAVRPP

-336 DIISPEALVIKPGV
+336 DIISPEALIIKPGV
-350 TDGELAIKLI
+350 TDGEIAIRLI

-366 QVTTA
+366 QITTA

-428 ESLQDALKKSDSSIT
+428 ESLQDALKKSDSAIT

-457 IQLAMTGSLFTLF
+457 IQLAMTGSLYTLF

-518 DGKRYIKRITEIT
+518 EGKRYIKRITEIT
-531 QLEEGIPYPEFK
+531 QLDEGVPYPEYNQDK
-543 KEEDSEEAI
+543 GPD
-552 YELNKEYYTRQTD
+552 ELKYDLDKEYYTRQTD
-565 RISFSTRDLLI
+565 RISFSTRDI
-576 YNTDTDTYEAKEE
+576 MVYDTDTDTYLPKEE
-589 FSEGLY
+589 FSDGLRE
-595 KKIREVLSKKER
+595 KIRGALSKKER
-607 EEFEKFMAYYWR
+607 EEFDKFMAYYWK
-619 GETFEDYEGVA
+619 GESIEDYHGVA
-630 RKEAYD
+630 RKAAYD
-636 DTAKFVGTKFGGAKF
+636 DTAKFE
-651 DGAKFA
+651 
-657 NAKFG
+657 NAKEAE
-662 MGENEDDYSADFN
+662 ENAVDFN
-675 SAVAFLSNRSSVA
+675 SAVAFLSSRSLVA
-688 KHFNMGE
+688 QQFNMGE

>member
-1 MSNFNLILA
+1 MMSNFNLGLA
-10 SVLAIVLIVFI
+10 SVIVIILIIFI
-21 LYVRAKAKKQVV
+21 MYIFAKAKKQIVL
-33 IEEDLSSF
+33 EEDLYTF
-41 DEVLDALKI
+41 EEVLDALKI

-55 TKEDSIAS
+55 TKEDSING
-63 LDSDDDLKRLAKR
+63 LETDEELKRLAKR

-82 ALKNSVYG
+82 ALKNAVYG

-98 KEMIHLF
+98 KEMIHTF
-105 LEDHMKPEKIRQ
+105 LLEHMKPEKIRQ
-117 IIGLDRESEPN
+117 IIGVDKESEPS

-138 EYKKLYGRDALTKWI
+138 KYKKTYGRDALTKWI
-153 LENGYERERPAVGIG
+153 IENGFEYERPAVGIG

-176 ITKADLEESYFV
+176 ITKTDLEESYFA

-236 DAVNVNSSQS
+236 DAINVNDSQTKS
-246 GKENTEAS
+246 GGDGDINSEA
-254 SESTNA
+254 TNA

-278 SEDEIRRIIQLL
+278 SEDEVRRIIQLL

-310 HDKSRILAVRPP
+310 YDKSRILAVRPP
-322 AGEMWAAFVRKFTL
+322 AGEVWAAFVRKFTL
-336 DIISPEALVIKPGV
+336 DIISPEALIIKPGV
-350 TDGELAIKLI
+350 TDGEIAIKLI

-366 QVTTA
+366 QITTA

-423 DTVSA
+423 DTVTA

-457 IQLAMTGSLFTLF
+457 IQLAMTGSLYTLF

-507 LKINVHLDFTP
+507 LKVNIHLDFTP

-531 QLEEGIPYPEFK
+531 QLEEGIPYPDFN
-543 KEEDSEEAI
+543 KEISTEESE

-565 RISFSTRDLLI
+565 RISFSTRDILV
-576 YNTDTDTYEAKEE
+576 YDTDTDTYLAKEE
-589 FSEGLY
+589 FSDGLRS
-595 KKIREVLSKKER
+595 KIRSVLSKKER
-607 EEFEKFMAYYWR
+607 EEFDKFMAYYWR
-619 GETFEDYEGVA
+619 EEEVDDYQGVDKKA
-630 RKEAYD
+630 AYD
-636 DTAKFVGTKFGGAKF
+636 D
-651 DGAKFA
+651 
-657 NAKFG
+657 NAKF
-662 MGENEDDYSADFN
+662 ENLKNEEEYALDFN
-675 SAVAFLSNRSSVA
+675 SAVAFLNNRSSVA
-688 KHFNMGE
+688 KQFNMGE

>member
-1 MSNFNLILA
+1 MSNFNLGLA
-10 SVLAIVLIVFI
+10 SIIAITLILFF

-33 IEEDLSSF
+33 VEEDLSSF
-41 DEVLDALKI
+41 EEVLDALKI

-55 TKEDSIAS
+55 TKEDSISS
-63 LDSDDDLKRLAKR
+63 LETDEDLKRLAKR

-90 LDGAKLMV
+90 IDSAKLMV
-98 KEMIHLF
+98 KEMIHTF
-105 LEDHMKPEKIRQ
+105 LDDHMKPEKMRQ

-138 EYKKLYGRDALTKWI
+138 KYKKDYGRDALTKWI
-153 LENGYERERPAVGIG
+153 LENEFEGERPAVGIG
-168 RENDTAYY
+168 GENDRAYY
-176 ITKADLEESYFV
+176 ITKTDLEESYFK
-188 LDYHLTDAEVTD
+188 LEYHLTDPEVTD

-236 DAVNVNSSQS
+236 DAINVSSQAD
-246 GKENTEAS
+246 GEENADACSEA
-254 SESTNA
+254 TNA

-278 SEDEIRRIIQLL
+278 SEDEIRRIVQLL

-322 AGEMWAAFVRKFTL
+322 AGEVWAAFVRKFTL
-336 DIISPEALVIKPGV
+336 DIITPEALVIKPGV
-350 TDGELAIKLI
+350 TDGEVAIKLI

-366 QVTTA
+366 QITTA

-423 DTVSA
+423 GTVTA

-507 LKINVHLDFTP
+507 LKINIHLDFTP

-531 QLEEGIPYPEFK
+531 QLEEGIPYPGYNNEIGL
-543 KEEDSEEAI
+543 EESR
-552 YELNKEYYTRQTD
+552 YELDKEYYTRQTD
-565 RISFSTRDLLI
+565 RISFSTRDVLV
-576 YNTDTDTYEAKEE
+576 YNTETDTYMAKEE
-589 FSEGLY
+589 FSDGLTR
-595 KKIREVLSKKER
+595 KIREVLSKKER
-607 EEFEKFMAYYWR
+607 EEFDRFLAYYWR
-619 GETFEDYEGVA
+619 GESMEEYQGVA

-636 DTAKFVGTKFGGAKF
+636 DTAKFE
-651 DGAKFA
+651 
-657 NAKFG
+657 NARSAE
-662 MGENEDDYSADFN
+662 ENAVDFN
-675 SAVAFLSNRSSVA
+675 SALAILSNRSSVA
-688 KHFNMGE
+688 KQFNMGD

>member
-1 MSNFNLILA
+1 MSNFNLGLA
-10 SVLAIVLIVFI
+10 SIIAITLILFF

-33 IEEDLSSF
+33 VEEDLSSF
-41 DEVLDALKI
+41 EEVLDALKI

-55 TKEDSIAS
+55 TKEDSINS
-63 LDSDDDLKRLAKR
+63 LETDEDLKRLAKR

-90 LDGAKLMV
+90 IDSAKLMV
-98 KEMIHLF
+98 KEMIHTF
-105 LEDHMKPEKIRQ
+105 LDDHMRPEKMRQ

-138 EYKKLYGRDALTKWI
+138 KYKKDYGRDALTKWI
-153 LENGYERERPAVGIG
+153 LENEFEGERPAVGIG
-168 RENDTAYY
+168 GENDRAYY
-176 ITKADLEESYFV
+176 ITKTDLEESYFK
-188 LDYHLTDAEVTD
+188 LEYHLTDPEVTD

-236 DAVNVNSSQS
+236 DAINVSSQAD
-246 GKENTEAS
+246 GEENADACSEA
-254 SESTNA
+254 TNA

-278 SEDEIRRIIQLL
+278 SEDEIRRIVQLL

-322 AGEMWAAFVRKFTL
+322 AGEVWAAFVRKFTL
-336 DIISPEALVIKPGV
+336 DIITPEALVIKPGV
-350 TDGELAIKLI
+350 TDGEVAIKLI

-366 QVTTA
+366 QITTA

-423 DTVSA
+423 GTVTA

-507 LKINVHLDFTP
+507 LKINIHLDFTP

-531 QLEEGIPYPEFK
+531 QLEEGIPYPGYNNDIGL
-543 KEEDSEEAI
+543 EESR
-552 YELNKEYYTRQTD
+552 YELDKEYYTRQTD
-565 RISFSTRDLLI
+565 RISFSTRDVLV
-576 YNTDTDTYEAKEE
+576 YNTETDTYMAKEE
-589 FSEGLY
+589 FSDGLTR
-595 KKIREVLSKKER
+595 KIREVLSKKER
-607 EEFEKFMAYYWR
+607 EEFDRFLAYYWR
-619 GETFEDYEGVA
+619 GESMEEYQGVA

-636 DTAKFVGTKFGGAKF
+636 DTAKFE
-651 DGAKFA
+651 
-657 NAKFG
+657 NARSAE
-662 MGENEDDYSADFN
+662 ENAVDFN
-675 SAVAFLSNRSSVA
+675 SALAILSNRSSVA
-688 KHFNMGE
+688 KQFNMGD

>member
-1 MSNFNLILA
+1 MSNFHLGVASILA
-10 SVLAIVLIVFI
+10 IALVIFI
-21 LYVRAKAKKQVV
+21 MYVRAKAKKQVV
-33 IEEDLSSF
+33 FEEELSSF
-41 DEVLDALKI
+41 QEVLDALKI

-55 TKEDSIAS
+55 TKEESINS
-63 LDSDDDLKRLAKR
+63 LETDEDLKRLAKR

-82 ALKNSVYG
+82 ALKNAVYG

-98 KEMIHLF
+98 KEMIHAY
-105 LEDHMKPEKIRQ
+105 LEDHVKPEKIRQ
-117 IIGLDRESEPN
+117 IIGLDKESEPS
-128 TNTMFEIIMY
+128 TNIMFEIIMY
-138 EYKKLYGRDALTKWI
+138 KYKKLYGRDALTKWI
-153 LENGYERERPAVGIG
+153 LENGFERERAAAGIG
-168 RENDTAYY
+168 SGKDTAYY
-176 ITKADLEESYFV
+176 ITKADLEESYFN
-188 LDYHLTDAEVTD
+188 LEYYLTDAEVTD
-200 IFTTLLYQAYKGFG
+200 IFTTLLYQSYKGFG
-214 CIDTLAEMNVNGY
+214 CIDTLAEMNINGY

-236 DAVNVNSSQS
+236 DAITVKSN
-246 GKENTEAS
+246 GDADEDTEVC
-254 SESTNA
+254 SEATNA

-278 SEDEIRRIIQLL
+278 SEDEIRRIVQLL
-290 IRWNSPGPLSA
+290 VRWNSPGPLSA

-336 DIISPEALVIKPGV
+336 DIISPEALIIKPGV
-350 TDGELAIKLI
+350 TDGEVAIGLI

-428 ESLQDALKKSDSSIT
+428 EALQDALKKSDSSIT

-457 IQLAMTGSLFTLF
+457 IQLAMTGSLYTLF

-507 LKINVHLDFTP
+507 LKINIHLDFTP

-531 QLEEGIPYPEFK
+531 QLEEGIPYPDFNK
-543 KEEDSEEAI
+543 DMGAEESK

-565 RISFSTRDLLI
+565 RISFSTRDILV
-576 YNTDTDTYEAKEE
+576 YDTDSDTYLAKEE
-589 FSEGLY
+589 FSEGLSN
-595 KKIREVLSKKER
+595 KIRSVLSKKER
-607 EEFEKFMAYYWR
+607 DEFDNFMAYYWR
-619 GETFEDYEGVA
+619 EEPVENYYGVA
-630 RKEAYD
+630 KKAAYD
-636 DTAKFVGTKFGGAKF
+636 DTAKFE
-651 DGAKFA
+651 
-657 NAKFG
+657 NAKDT
-662 MGENEDDYSADFN
+662 EDNAIDFN
-675 SAVAFLSNRSSVA
+675 TAITFLSSRSSVA
-688 KHFNMGE
+688 EQFNMGE

>member
-1 MSNFNLILA
+1 MSNFNLGLA
-10 SVLAIVLIVFI
+10 SAIAIALILFF

-33 IEEDLSSF
+33 VEEDLSSF
-41 DEVLDALKI
+41 EEVLDALKI

-55 TKEDSIAS
+55 TKEDSISS
-63 LDSDDDLKRLAKR
+63 LETDEDLKRLAKR

-98 KEMIHLF
+98 KEMIHTF
-105 LEDHMKPEKIRQ
+105 LDDHMKPEKMRQ
-117 IIGLDRESEPN
+117 IIGLDKESEPN

-138 EYKKLYGRDALTKWI
+138 KYKKDYGRDALTKWI
-153 LENGYERERPAVGIG
+153 LENRYERERSAVGIG
-168 RENDTAYY
+168 GENDTAYY
-176 ITKADLEESYFV
+176 ITKTDLEESYFK
-188 LDYHLTDAEVTD
+188 LDYHLTDGEVTD
-200 IFTTLLYQAYKGFG
+200 IFTTLLYQSYKGFG
-214 CIDTLAEMNVNGY
+214 CIDTLSEMNINGY

-236 DAVNVNSSQS
+236 DAINVSSQS
-246 GKENTEAS
+246 VGKQDVEVRSEA
-254 SESTNA
+254 TNA

-278 SEDEIRRIIQLL
+278 SEDEIRRIVQLL

-322 AGEMWAAFVRKFTL
+322 AGEVWAAFVRKFTL

-350 TDGELAIKLI
+350 TDGEVAIKLI

-366 QVTTA
+366 QITTA

-423 DTVSA
+423 DTVTA

-507 LKINVHLDFTP
+507 LKVNVHLDFTP

-531 QLEEGIPYPEFK
+531 QLEEGIPYPAFDNELGA
-543 KEEDSEEAI
+543 EESR
-552 YELNKEYYTRQTD
+552 YELDKEYYTRQTD
-565 RISFSTRDLLI
+565 RISFSTRDILV
-576 YNTDTDTYEAKEE
+576 YDTETDTYKAKEE
-589 FSEGLY
+589 FSDGLS

-607 EEFEKFMAYYWR
+607 EDFDRFMAYYWR
-619 GETFEDYEGVA
+619 GESVDDYQGVA
-630 RKEAYD
+630 KKAAYD
-636 DTAKFVGTKFGGAKF
+636 DTAKFE
-651 DGAKFA
+651 
-657 NAKFG
+657 NAKKAE
-662 MGENEDDYSADFN
+662 ENAVDFN
-675 SAVAFLSNRSSVA
+675 SAIAFLNGRNSVA
-688 KHFNMGE
+688 KQFNMGE

>member
-1 MSNFNLILA
+1 MSNFNLGLA
-10 SVLAIVLIVFI
+10 SIIAITLILFF

-33 IEEDLSSF
+33 VEEDLSSF
-41 DEVLDALKI
+41 EEVLDALKI

-55 TKEDSIAS
+55 TKEDSINS
-63 LDSDDDLKRLAKR
+63 LETDEDLKRLAKR

-90 LDGAKLMV
+90 IDSAKLMV
-98 KEMIHLF
+98 KEMIHTF
-105 LEDHMKPEKIRQ
+105 LDEHMRPEKMRQ

-138 EYKKLYGRDALTKWI
+138 KYKKDYGRDALTKWI
-153 LENGYERERPAVGIG
+153 LENEFEGERPAVGIG
-168 RENDTAYY
+168 GENDRAYY
-176 ITKADLEESYFV
+176 ITKTDLEESYFK
-188 LDYHLTDAEVTD
+188 LEYHLTDPEVTD

-236 DAVNVNSSQS
+236 DAINVSSQAD
-246 GKENTEAS
+246 GEENADACSEA
-254 SESTNA
+254 TNA

-278 SEDEIRRIIQLL
+278 SEDEIRRIVQLL

-322 AGEMWAAFVRKFTL
+322 AGEVWAAFVRKFTL
-336 DIISPEALVIKPGV
+336 DIITPEALVIKPGV
-350 TDGELAIKLI
+350 TDGEVAIKLI

-366 QVTTA
+366 QITTA

-423 DTVSA
+423 GTVTA

-507 LKINVHLDFTP
+507 LKINIHLDFTP

-531 QLEEGIPYPEFK
+531 QLEEGIPYPGCNNEIGL
-543 KEEDSEEAI
+543 EESR
-552 YELNKEYYTRQTD
+552 YELDKEYYTRQTD
-565 RISFSTRDLLI
+565 RISFSTRDVLV
-576 YNTDTDTYEAKEE
+576 YNTETDTYMAKEE
-589 FSEGLY
+589 FSDGLT

-607 EEFEKFMAYYWR
+607 EEFDRFLAYYWR
-619 GETFEDYEGVA
+619 GESMEEYQGVA

-636 DTAKFVGTKFGGAKF
+636 DTAKFE
-651 DGAKFA
+651 
-657 NAKFG
+657 NARSAE
-662 MGENEDDYSADFN
+662 ENAVDFN
-675 SAVAFLSNRSSVA
+675 SALAILSNRSSVA
-688 KHFNMGE
+688 KQFNMGD

>member
-1 MSNFNLILA
+1 MSNFNLGLA
-10 SVLAIVLIVFI
+10 SIIVITII
-21 LYVRAKAKKQVV
+21 LFFLYIRAKAKKQVV
-33 IEEDLSSF
+33 IEEDLSTF

-55 TKEDSIAS
+55 TKEDSINS
-63 LDSDDDLKRLAKR
+63 QESDEDLKRLVKR

-90 LDGAKLMV
+90 IDSAKLMV
-98 KEMIHLF
+98 KEMIHTF
-105 LEDHMKPEKIRQ
+105 LVEHMKPEKIRQ
-117 IIGLDRESEPN
+117 IVGLDKESEPN

-138 EYKKLYGRDALTKWI
+138 KYKKQYGRDALTKWI
-153 LENGYERERPAVGIG
+153 LENSFYKERPAVGIG
-168 RENDTAYY
+168 SENDTAYY
-176 ITKADLEESYFV
+176 ITKADLEGSYFA
-188 LDYHLTDAEVTD
+188 LEYHLTDDEVID
-200 IFTTLLYQAYKGFG
+200 IFTTLLYQSYKGFG
-214 CIDTLAEMNVNGY
+214 CIDTLSEMNINGY

-236 DAVNVNSSQS
+236 DAININYGQS
-246 GKENTEAS
+246 EEEENEAF
-254 SESTNA
+254 SEATNA
-260 LWLYFKGSYIHLQ
+260 LWLYYRGSYIHLQ

-278 SEDEIRRIIQLL
+278 SEDEVRRVIQLL

-310 HDKSRILAVRPP
+310 QDKSRILAVRPP

-336 DIISPEALVIKPGV
+336 DIISPEALIIKPGV
-350 TDGELAIKLI
+350 TDGEIAIRLI

-366 QVTTA
+366 QITTA

-428 ESLQDALKKSDSSIT
+428 ESLQDALKKSDSAIT

-457 IQLAMTGSLFTLF
+457 IQLAMTGSLYTLF

-518 DGKRYIKRITEIT
+518 EGKRYIKRITEIT
-531 QLEEGIPYPEFK
+531 QLDEGVPYPEYNQDK
-543 KEEDSEEAI
+543 GPD
-552 YELNKEYYTRQTD
+552 ELKYDLDKEYYTRQTD
-565 RISFSTRDLLI
+565 RISFSTRDI
-576 YNTDTDTYEAKEE
+576 MVYDTDTDTYLPKEE
-589 FSEGLY
+589 FSDGLRE
-595 KKIREVLSKKER
+595 KIRGALSKKER
-607 EEFEKFMAYYWR
+607 EEFDKFMAYYWK
-619 GETFEDYEGVA
+619 GESVEDYHGVA
-630 RKEAYD
+630 RKAAYD
-636 DTAKFVGTKFGGAKF
+636 DTAKFE
-651 DGAKFA
+651 
-657 NAKFG
+657 NAKEAE
-662 MGENEDDYSADFN
+662 ENAVDFN
-675 SAVAFLSNRSSVA
+675 SAVAFLSSRSLVA
-688 KHFNMGE
+688 QQFNMGE

>member
-1 MSNFNLILA
+1 MSNFNLGLA
-10 SVLAIVLIVFI
+10 SIIVITLILFF
-21 LYVRAKAKKQVV
+21 LYIRAKAKKQVV
-33 IEEDLSSF
+33 IEEELSTF

-55 TKEDSIAS
+55 TKEDSINS
-63 LDSDDDLKRLAKR
+63 QESDEDLKRLVKR

-90 LDGAKLMV
+90 IDSAKLMV
-98 KEMIHLF
+98 KEMIHTF
-105 LEDHMKPEKIRQ
+105 LVEHMKPEKIRQ
-117 IIGLDRESEPN
+117 IIGLDKESEPN

-138 EYKKLYGRDALTKWI
+138 KYKKQYGRDALTKWI
-153 LENGYERERPAVGIG
+153 LENSFYKERPAVGIG
-168 RENDTAYY
+168 SENDTAYY
-176 ITKADLEESYFV
+176 ITKADLEGSYFA
-188 LDYHLTDAEVTD
+188 LEYHLTDEEVTD
-200 IFTTLLYQAYKGFG
+200 IFTTLLYQSYKGFG
-214 CIDTLAEMNVNGY
+214 CIDTLSEMNINGY

-236 DAVNVNSSQS
+236 DAINVNYGQS
-246 GKENTEAS
+246 EEEENEAF
-254 SESTNA
+254 SEATNA
-260 LWLYFKGSYIHLQ
+260 LWLYYRGSYIHLQ

-278 SEDEIRRIIQLL
+278 SEDEVRRVIQLL

-310 HDKSRILAVRPP
+310 QDKSRILAVRPP

-336 DIISPEALVIKPGV
+336 DIISPEALIIKPGV
-350 TDGELAIKLI
+350 TDGEIAIRLI

-366 QVTTA
+366 QITTA

-428 ESLQDALKKSDSSIT
+428 ESLQDALKKSDSAIT

-457 IQLAMTGSLFTLF
+457 IQLAMTGSLYTLF

-518 DGKRYIKRITEIT
+518 EGKRYIKRITEIT
-531 QLEEGIPYPEFK
+531 QLDEGVPYPEYNQDK
-543 KEEDSEEAI
+543 GAD
-552 YELNKEYYTRQTD
+552 ELKYDLDKEYYTRQTD
-565 RISFSTRDLLI
+565 RISFSTRDI
-576 YNTDTDTYEAKEE
+576 MVYDTDTDTYLPKEE
-589 FSEGLY
+589 FSDGLRE
-595 KKIREVLSKKER
+595 KIRGALSKKER
-607 EEFEKFMAYYWR
+607 EEFDKFMAYYWN
-619 GETFEDYEGVA
+619 GESVEDYHGVA
-630 RKEAYD
+630 RKAAYD
-636 DTAKFVGTKFGGAKF
+636 DTAKFE
-651 DGAKFA
+651 
-657 NAKFG
+657 NAKEAE
-662 MGENEDDYSADFN
+662 ENAVDFN
-675 SAVAFLSNRSSVA
+675 SAVAFLSSRSLVA
-688 KHFNMGE
+688 QQFNMGE

>member
-1 MSNFNLILA
+1 MNNFNLGLASILA
-10 SVLAIVLIVFI
+10 IILVIFI
-21 LYVRAKAKKQVV
+21 LYVSAKAKKQVV

-55 TKEDSIAS
+55 TKEDSINS
-63 LDSDDDLKRLAKR
+63 METDEELKRLAKR

-98 KEMIHLF
+98 KEMIHSF
-105 LEDHMKPEKIRQ
+105 LEEHLKPEKMRQ
-117 IIGLDRESEPN
+117 IIGLDKESEPN

-138 EYKKLYGRDALTKWI
+138 KYKKQYGRDALTKWI
-153 LENGYERERPAVGIG
+153 LENGFERERQAIGIG

-176 ITKADLEESYFV
+176 ITKADLEESYFS
-188 LDYHLTDAEVTD
+188 LEYHLTDAEVTD

-227 NVGVSGSVM
+227 NIGVSGSVM
-236 DAVNVNSSQS
+236 DAINTNNTQS
-246 GKENTEAS
+246 DSEEDNEAC
-254 SESTNA
+254 SEATNA
-260 LWLYFKGSYIHLQ
+260 VWLYFKGSYIHLQ

-310 HDKSRILAVRPP
+310 YDKSRILAVRPP

-350 TDGELAIKLI
+350 TDGEVAIKLI

-366 QVTTA
+366 QITTA

-413 NRNIYSVQET
+413 NRNIFSVQET

-507 LKINVHLDFTP
+507 LKINIHLDFTP

-531 QLEEGIPYPEFK
+531 QLEEGIPYPEFN
-543 KEEDSEEAI
+543 KELGSEESE

-565 RISFSTRDLLI
+565 RISFSTRDILV
-576 YNTDTDTYEAKEE
+576 YDTDTDTYLANEE
-589 FSEGLY
+589 FSDGLR
-595 KKIREVLSKKER
+595 KKIRGALSKKER
-607 EEFEKFMAYYWR
+607 DDFDKFIAYYWR
-619 GETFEDYEGVA
+619 GESIDDYQGVA
-630 RKEAYD
+630 KKAAYD
-636 DTAKFVGTKFGGAKF
+636 ETAKFETAK
-651 DGAKFA
+651 DAEE
-657 NAKFG
+657 NAV
-662 MGENEDDYSADFN
+662 DFN
-675 SAVAFLSNRSSVA
+675 TAIAFLSSRSSVA
-688 KHFNMGE
+688 RQFNMGE

>member
-1 MSNFNLILA
+1 MSNFNLGLA
-10 SVLAIVLIVFI
+10 SIIVITLILFF
-21 LYVRAKAKKQVV
+21 LYIRAKAKKQVV
-33 IEEDLSSF
+33 IEEDLSTF
-41 DEVLDALKI
+41 EEVLDALKI

-55 TKEDSIAS
+55 TKEDSINS
-63 LDSDDDLKRLAKR
+63 QESDEDLKRLVKR

-90 LDGAKLMV
+90 IDSAKLMV
-98 KEMIHLF
+98 KEMIHTF
-105 LEDHMKPEKIRQ
+105 LVEHMKPEKIRQ
-117 IIGLDRESEPN
+117 IVGLDKESEPN

-138 EYKKLYGRDALTKWI
+138 KYKKQYGRDALTKWI
-153 LENGYERERPAVGIG
+153 LENSFYKERPAVGIG
-168 RENDTAYY
+168 SENDTAYY
-176 ITKADLEESYFV
+176 ITKADLEGSYFA
-188 LDYHLTDAEVTD
+188 LEYHLTDDEVTD
-200 IFTTLLYQAYKGFG
+200 IFTTLLYQSYKGFG
-214 CIDTLAEMNVNGY
+214 CIDTLSEMNINGY

-236 DAVNVNSSQS
+236 DAINVNYGQS
-246 GKENTEAS
+246 EEEEENEAF
-254 SESTNA
+254 SEATNA
-260 LWLYFKGSYIHLQ
+260 LWLYYRGSYIHLQ

-278 SEDEIRRIIQLL
+278 SEDEVRRVIQLL

-310 HDKSRILAVRPP
+310 QDKSRILAVRPP

-336 DIISPEALVIKPGV
+336 DIISPEALIIKPGV
-350 TDGELAIKLI
+350 TDGEIAIRLI

-366 QVTTA
+366 QITTA

-428 ESLQDALKKSDSSIT
+428 ESLQDALKKSDSAIT

-457 IQLAMTGSLFTLF
+457 IQLAMTGSLYTLF

-518 DGKRYIKRITEIT
+518 EGKRYIKRITEIT
-531 QLEEGIPYPEFK
+531 QLDEGIPYPEYNQDK
-543 KEEDSEEAI
+543 GAD
-552 YELNKEYYTRQTD
+552 ELKYDLDKEYYTRQTD
-565 RISFSTRDLLI
+565 RISFSTRDI
-576 YNTDTDTYEAKEE
+576 MVYDTDTDTYLPKEE
-589 FSEGLY
+589 FSDGLRE
-595 KKIREVLSKKER
+595 KIRGALSKKER
-607 EEFEKFMAYYWR
+607 EEFDKFMAYYWK
-619 GETFEDYEGVA
+619 GESVEDYHGVA
-630 RKEAYD
+630 RKAAYD
-636 DTAKFVGTKFGGAKF
+636 DTAKFE
-651 DGAKFA
+651 
-657 NAKFG
+657 NAKEAE
-662 MGENEDDYSADFN
+662 ENAVDFN
-675 SAVAFLSNRSSVA
+675 SAVAFLSSRSLVA
-688 KHFNMGE
+688 QQFNMGE

>member
-1 MSNFNLILA
+1 MSNFNLGLA
-10 SVLAIVLIVFI
+10 SVLAIALVIFI
-21 LYVRAKAKKQVV
+21 MYVQAKAKKQVV
-33 IEEDLSSF
+33 FEEELSSF
-41 DEVLDALKI
+41 QEVLDALKI

-55 TKEDSIAS
+55 TKEDSINS
-63 LDSDDDLKRLAKR
+63 SESDEDLKRLAKR

-82 ALKNSVYG
+82 ALKNAVYG

-98 KEMIHLF
+98 KEMIHTYLS
-105 LEDHMKPEKIRQ
+105 EHVKPEKIRQ
-117 IIGLDRESEPN
+117 IIGLDKESEPN

-138 EYKKLYGRDALTKWI
+138 KYKKLYGRDALTKWI
-153 LENGYERERPAVGIG
+153 LENGFERERTAVGIG
-168 RENDTAYY
+168 SANDIAYY
-176 ITKADLEESYFV
+176 ITKSDLEESYFN
-188 LDYHLTDAEVTD
+188 LEYFLTDAEVTD

-214 CIDTLAEMNVNGY
+214 CIDTLAEMNINGY
-227 NVGVSGSVM
+227 NIGVSGSVM
-236 DAVNVNSSQS
+236 DAININNSNADTGDIEVCS
-246 GKENTEAS
+246 EA
-254 SESTNA
+254 TNA

-278 SEDEIRRIIQLL
+278 SEDEMRRIIQLL
-290 IRWNSPGPLSA
+290 VRWNSPGPLSA

-336 DIISPEALVIKPGV
+336 DIISPEALIIKPGV
-350 TDGELAIKLI
+350 TDGEVAIRLI

-428 ESLQDALKKSDSSIT
+428 EDLQDALKKSDSSIT

-457 IQLAMTGSLFTLF
+457 IQLAMTGSLYTLF

-507 LKINVHLDFTP
+507 LKINIHLDFTP

-531 QLEEGIPYPEFK
+531 QLEEGIPYPDFNNVVGA
-543 KEEDSEEAI
+543 EESK
-552 YELNKEYYTRQTD
+552 YELDREYYTRQTD
-565 RISFSTRDLLI
+565 RISFSTRDILI
-576 YNTDTDTYEAKEE
+576 YDTDTDTYLAKEE
-589 FSEGLY
+589 FSEGLRN
-595 KKIREVLSKKER
+595 KISSVLSKKER
-607 EEFEKFMAYYWR
+607 EEFHKFMTYYWK
-619 GETFEDYEGVA
+619 GEPVKNYQGVA
-630 RKEAYD
+630 KKAAYD
-636 DTAKFVGTKFGGAKF
+636 DTAKFE
-651 DGAKFA
+651 
-657 NAKFG
+657 NAK
-662 MGENEDDYSADFN
+662 NAEDNAIDFN
-675 SAVAFLSNRSSVA
+675 SAVAFLSSRSSVA
-688 KHFNMGE
+688 KQFNMGE

>member
-1 MSNFNLILA
+1 MSNFNLGLA
-10 SVLAIVLIVFI
+10 SVIAITIILFF

-41 DEVLDALKI
+41 GEVLDALKI

-55 TKEDSIAS
+55 TKEDSISS
-63 LDSDDDLKRLAKR
+63 LETDEDLKRLAKR

-90 LDGAKLMV
+90 IDSAKLMV
-98 KEMIHLF
+98 KEMIHAF
-105 LEDHMKPEKIRQ
+105 LDEHMRPEKMRQ

-128 TNTMFEIIMY
+128 TNTMFEVIMY
-138 EYKKLYGRDALTKWI
+138 KYKKEYGRDALTKWI
-153 LENGYERERPAVGIG
+153 LENGFERERLAVGIG
-168 RENDTAYY
+168 SENDIAYY
-176 ITKADLEESYFV
+176 ITKADLEESYFK
-188 LDYHLTDAEVTD
+188 LEYYLTDAEVTD

-214 CIDTLAEMNVNGY
+214 CVDTLAEMNVNGY
-227 NVGVSGSVM
+227 NIGVSGSIM
-236 DAVNVNSSQS
+236 DAVNVNSQGS
-246 GKENTEAS
+246 GMENSEVS
-254 SESTNA
+254 SEATNA

-278 SEDEIRRIIQLL
+278 SEDEIRRVIQLL

-301 KRGYLVNTM
+301 KRGYMVNTM
-310 HDKSRILAVRPP
+310 QDKSRILAVRPP

-336 DIISPEALVIKPGV
+336 DIISPEALIIKPGV
-350 TDGELAIKLI
+350 TDGEVAIKLI

-423 DTVSA
+423 DTVTA

-507 LKINVHLDFTP
+507 LKINIHLDFTP

-531 QLEEGIPYPEFK
+531 QLEEGIPYPDFD
-543 KEEDSEEAI
+543 KELGVEESN
-552 YELNKEYYTRQTD
+552 YELNREYYTRQTD
-565 RISFSTRDLLI
+565 RISFFTKDILV
-576 YNTDTDTYEAKEE
+576 YDTDSDTYMAKEE
-589 FSEGLY
+589 FSPGLRN
-595 KKIREVLSKKER
+595 KIRSVLSRKER
-607 EEFEKFMAYYWR
+607 EEFDKFMAYYWR
-619 GETFEDYEGVA
+619 GDSVENYQGVA
-630 RKEAYD
+630 KKEAYD
-636 DTAKFVGTKFGGAKF
+636 ETAKF
-651 DGAKFA
+651 D
-657 NAKFG
+657 NAREF
-662 MGENEDDYSADFN
+662 EDNGVDFN

-688 KHFNMGE
+688 KQFNMGE